1 MDTGASNTFTDN
13 ALKLGVDLSRV
24 DAAILSHNHYD
35 HSGGYNGFL
44 IEIRKL
50 MCMLE
55 RKPRNYV
62 MVK

>member
-1 MDTGASNTFTDN
+1 M
-13 ALKLGVDLSRV
+13 SRV